1 VATSVRAR
9 NTQRSPSQRR
19 PRAQNWWRPARSG
32 VTFGVPAVPPR
43 LGATPAVDGLWLP
56 QGGWRPAG
64 DEGDAR
70 GPAEVGRRPGPAHDG
85 REIPGLGFGQV
96 GCCADLGR
104 GGGITQ
110 RLLVPGFRCLARF
123 AC

>member
-1 VATSVRAR
+1 MVCLLCRRVWEQPPLSTVSGCRRAVGA
-9 NTQRSPSQRR
+9 
-19 PRAQNWWRPARSG
+19 PR
-32 VTFGVPAVPPR
+32 VTRAMPG
-43 LGATPAVDGLWLP
+43 
-56 QGGWRPAG
+56 
-64 DEGDAR
+64 